1 MKHPCA
7 VLWLSE
13 IDEVFHPEVD
23 HLLYLHLI
31 PFMDAL
37 QQAVDLKDLQADLC
51 CSATHYGVRLGW
63 WEKQGDILY
72 LPDKYAG
79 IAYMLHL

>member
-7 VLWLSE
+7 ILWLSE
-13 IDEVFHPEVD
+13 IDEVFHPEVH

-37 QQAVDLKDLQADLC
+37 QQAVDLKDLQAAHC
-51 CSATHYGVRLGW
+51 YSACHHGVRQGLV
-63 WEKQGDILY
+63 EKEKKGEV
-72 LPDKYAG
+72 
-79 IAYMLHL
+79 